1 MHTRTRT
8 ALKEAVLDTS
18 LATVMNV
25 PLNFI
30 LAWYAVE
37 AEWNAIQMTIYFT
50 ACFFFIA
57 VARKTYLRLYFDK
70 RARELKFNI

>member
-1 MHTRTRT
+1 MNMKTRS

-25 PLNFI
+25 PLNFL

-37 AEWNAIQMTIYFT
+37 AGWGAWEMTLYFT
-50 ACFFFIA
+50 ATFFFIA

-70 RARELKFNI
+70 RAKELKFNI

>member
-1 MHTRTRT
+1 MNMKTKS

-18 LATVMNV
+18 LATIMNV
-25 PLNFI
+25 PLNFL

-37 AEWNAIQMTIYFT
+37 AEWSALEMTIYFT
-50 ACFFFIA
+50 ATFFFIA

-70 RARELKFNI
+70 KARELKFNL